1 MAPFQPEEDAA
12 KMRQRSGISRVVEV
26 PRDIQFL
33 AHPSVG
39 GSRGYNIHTREMMV
53 ELHKSGNPV
62 PQTMICSIQR
72 WVQRIVPHRMTGNK
86 PNVGLTGKYL
96 FLLVLFKLVWPHST
110 YYECIAFIANEAN
123 VVKIFNKKNISRALH
138 GLGYT
143 SKVTSTVTYQA
154 SMQRNLLHW
163 RLFWNEP
170 WPIGIHGTPRRSLIN
185 IDEFGL
191 HLNAANKKYGSSP
204 HGLKI
209 CKPGNYD
216 RGTFKLTIIL
226 AVEAGDPAVANGLVG
241 SLTMPRVWAR
251 ISDEVGMTTEAYV
264 NFICH
269 VMDTYD
275 AVADPI
281 LRQTIIYDNLILHK
295 LPEVYE
301 VVILRSHRV
310 VCHPLYQPQDG
321 PVEFGI
327 NQVCSRLEKR
337 WSEVSD
343 LQAMRAV
350 IEHIID
356 NDISSMEETFV
367 YCGYIWN

>member
-1 MAPFQPEEDAA
+1 MAPFQPEVDAA
-12 KMRQRSGISRVVEV
+12 QMHQQSGISRVLEV

-39 GSRGYNIHTREMMV
+39 GSRGYGIHTREMMV
-53 ELHKSGNPV
+53 KLRKSGNPV
-62 PQTMICSIQR
+62 PQTMIRSILR
-72 WVQRIVPHRMTGNK
+72 WVQHIVPHRMTGNK

-96 FLLVLFKLVWPHST
+96 FLLVLFKLIWTHLT
-110 YYECIAFIANEAN
+110 YYECIAFIANKAN
-123 VVKIFNKKNISRALH
+123 IVKIFNKKNISWALC

-143 SKVTSTVTYQA
+143 SKVMSTVTYQA
-154 SMQRNLLHW
+154 FMQRNLLRR

-170 WPIGIHGTPRRSLIN
+170 WPIGIHGMPRRSLID

-191 HLNAANKKYGSSP
+191 HLNAANKKYRSSCC
-204 HGLKI
+204 GLKI

-216 RGTFKLTIIL
+216 RGKFKLKIIL
-226 AVEAGDPAVANGLVG
+226 AVEADDPAVANGLVG
-241 SLTMPRVWAR
+241 SLTVPRVWAR
-251 ISDEVGMTTEAYV
+251 ISDEAGTTTEAYV
-264 NFICH
+264 NSICH

-275 AVADPI
+275 AVADPT
-281 LRQTIIYDNLILHK
+281 LRQAIIHNNLTSHK
-295 LPEVYE
+295 LPEVYKA
-301 VVILRSHRV
+301 VRLRSHCV
-310 VCHPLYQPQDG
+310 VCRPPYQPQDS

-327 NQVCSRLEKR
+327 NQVCSRLEKH

-343 LQAMRAV
+343 LQMMRAV

-356 NDISSMEETFV
+356 NDISNLEETFV